1 MVKPFDFKIGEG
13 ELIRIAIYLLE
24 NSMEIRDIYPEFWEL
39 S

>member
-1 MVKPFDFKIGEG
+1 MVKPLDFKTGEG
-13 ELIRIAIYLLE
+13 ELITIAIYLLE